1 MFVVDANMNEKETR
15 REVIDFKQR
24 ILIEQDLSRIEN
36 YINEVI
42 TMLQ

>member
-1 MFVVDANMNEKETR
+1 MNEKEAR
-15 REVIDFKQR
+15 REVIDFKLR
-24 ILIEQDLSRIEN
+24 MLVETDLARIET